1 MSKLMSKRIEEKMDK
16 GIGEMMDRR
25 MDKSKDKNIGEDG
38 RDDE

>member
-1 MSKLMSKRIEEKMDK
+1 MSKRIEEKIDK
-16 GIGEMMDRR
+16 GIGDMMDRR